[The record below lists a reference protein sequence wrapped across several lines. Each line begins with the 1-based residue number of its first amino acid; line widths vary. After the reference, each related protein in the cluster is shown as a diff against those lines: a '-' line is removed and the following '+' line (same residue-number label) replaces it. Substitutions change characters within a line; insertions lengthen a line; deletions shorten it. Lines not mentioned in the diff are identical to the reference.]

1 MAIHITSRVNCHRH
15 HQNHQL
21 GSEVEK
27 SCRSCIMS
35 SVCTKLY
42 VNVCVC
48 VCVCVGVHSSPL
60 CHALQLTAC
69 TISLFLWSELSVVFI
84 MEEKSHIIGIDI
96 RLYCVSEEAFDI
108 TDSNLAFSSLIRHES
123 AIGTMWHSSEH
134 RLALLF
140 LMTICFPFA

>member
-1 MAIHITSRVNCHRH
+1 
-15 HQNHQL
+15 
-21 GSEVEK
+21 
-27 SCRSCIMS
+27 
-35 SVCTKLY
+35 
-42 VNVCVC
+42 
-48 VCVCVGVHSSPL
+48 
-60 CHALQLTAC
+60 
-69 TISLFLWSELSVVFI
+69 